1 MIGHASIELTKNSA
15 LKLGTKLIG
24 DLKTCED
31 CVSAKIMR
39 KNVKKVRNSKSIKS
53 GERILLNCY
62 SPREYFRVPTS
73 QVTSCRKALVTTH
86 LINLLSCLID

>member
-53 GERILLNCY
+53 GERILLNI
-62 SPREYFRVPTS
+62 SLVWVPRTRGY
-73 QVTSCRKALVTTH
+73 
-86 LINLLSCLID
+86 